1 MQQNN
6 EKETPFLFSIVSAV
20 YRAEDYLEE
29 FVGSLL
35 HQTLDFQKN
44 VQLILVDDGSPDRS
58 GELCD
63 RFREKYPENIE
74 VVHKENGGA
83 ASARNAG
90 LPLVRGKYINFCD
103 PDDMLSEETLESVLS
118 YFERFEK
125 EADIAAIPIFMFGAN
140 NNSHHLNN
148 KFLGG
153 TRVIPLEKEYFYP
166 QLSAASAFFP
176 ARVKDKLHFDERLM
190 TAEDAEMISRL
201 LLDRPFLGVVAEAKY
216 LYRRYGTSLI
226 STAPSKK
233 EWYLN
238 YMRYFALH
246 IMDLA
251 EEKYGSIPRFIQNT
265 VMCDLQWKLQIP
277 TIQAPLSKE
286 ELSEYRS
293 MLDRCLFRME
303 DEVIMAQRSLSL
315 DIKLHLLKRKAEAD
329 AKAKEETPEPFLFF
343 THDNVIYG
351 NGYHDYH
358 RFSNNRTEFSFLR
371 LDKETL
377 SLSLREVVLNLGAL
391 PDRFYLLVNGE
402 KIEAEQSTRT
412 NHIKSN
418 GTVVSFFYHVSFS
431 LPRSLLGAEETCITL
446 HTVIGDTDTE
456 QKNITPGTFFPVGK
470 RYKSAYYAKEELVFR
485 FFENALCVQK
495 SDRRTLRKLE
505 KDYCRELRHSPAE
518 GAGKASLVRPLIRF
532 LSHFC
537 KKEIWLISDRLNKC
551 GDNGEAFF
559 RHLRSTGFR
568 QARCYYCINRGD
580 DYRKMKKVGPVVA
593 RDSARYKILHLLAT
607 NIISS
612 HGDDFVINP
621 FGTYSEPYRDL
632 LRTKNYIFL
641 QHGVTQNDISGWL
654 NKYNKN
660 IRGFVCAAKPEHD
673 SIVNTPAYFYTG
685 REVWLTGFARFDRL
699 YRNEKKYITIMPT
712 WRRYLMGT
720 LDPVSGVWDASADFC
735 KSDYFRFYNGLINDP
750 RLLEAARQYGYTI
763 CYMPHPNIITK
774 ADLFTHHP
782 DVRFFTIGDE
792 YRDVYAESDLVLSD
806 YSSAL
811 FDFAY
816 LRKPVLYAQFDKA
829 EFFKGDHV
837 CVAGY
842 FDYERDGFGEITY
855 DLDSTVDLLID
866 YMKNGCSLK
875 PVYRERID
883 RFFAFDDKNNCQR
896 ILDRILQAEEE
907 DR

>member
-1 MQQNN
+1 MQPTKTN
-6 EKETPFLFSIVSAV
+6 ETPFLFSIVSAV
-20 YRAEDYLEE
+20 YRAQEYLED
-29 FVGSLL
+29 FIGSLL
-35 HQTLDFQKN
+35 SQTLDFRQN

-63 RFREKYPENIE
+63 RYREQYPENIT

-90 LPLVRGKYINFCD
+90 LPHVRGKYINFCD
-103 PDDMLSEETLESVLS
+103 PDDMLSENTLESVLA
-118 YFERFEK
+118 YFEAHED
-125 EADIAAIPIFMFGAN
+125 EADIAAIPIFLFGAST
-140 NNSHHLNN
+140 NSHHLNN

-176 ARVKDKLHFDERLM
+176 ARVKEKLHFDERLM

-216 LYRRYGTSLI
+216 FYRRYGTSLI
-226 STAPSKK
+226 ATAPDKK

-238 YMRYFALH
+238 YMRYFAQGILN
-246 IMDLA
+246 LA
-251 EEKYGSIPRFIQNT
+251 EKKYGYLPRFVQNT
-265 VMCDLQWKLQIP
+265 VMCDLQWKLQLP
-277 TIQAPLSKE
+277 SAPAPLSE
-286 ELSEYRS
+286 EECSEYRK
-293 MLDRCLFRME
+293 MLDDCIFRME

-315 DIKLHLLKRKAEAD
+315 DIKLHLLQRKAAAA
-329 AKAKEETPEPFLFF
+329 AKSAEPEPFLFF
-343 THDNVIYG
+343 MNDNIIYG

-371 LDKETL
+371 LTKETVR
-377 SLSLREVVLNLGAL
+377 LSLREVVLNLGVL
-391 PDRFYLLVNGE
+391 PDRFYLSVNGE
-402 KIEAEQSTRT
+402 KIEAESCTRT
-412 NHIKSN
+412 NHVQSN
-418 GTVVSFFYHVSFS
+418 GAVVSFFYHVSFAF
-431 LPRSLLGAEETCITL
+431 PRSLLDAKETLITL
-446 HTVIGDTDTE
+446 HTVLGSTDVE
-456 QKNITPGTFFPVGK
+456 QKNINPGTFFPVGK
-470 RYKSAYYAKEELVFR
+470 RYRNAYYAKDGLVFR
-485 FFENALCVQK
+485 FCENALCVQK
-495 SDRRTLRKLE
+495 ADRHTIRKLE
-505 KDYCRELRHSPAE
+505 KAYCKELWQSSAE
-518 GAGKASLVRPLIRF
+518 GAGKASLVRPLVRF

-559 RHLRSTGFR
+559 RHLKNIGFR
-568 QARCYYCINRGD
+568 GARTYYCINRGA
-580 DYRKMKKVGPVVA
+580 DYQKMKKVGRVVA

-621 FGTYSEPYRDL
+621 FNYYSEPYRDL

-673 SIVNTPAYFYTG
+673 SIVNTPAYFYTN

-712 WRRYLMGT
+712 WRRYLMGE
-720 LDPVSGVWDASADFC
+720 LDPVSGVWGASEEFC

-750 RLLEAARQYGYTI
+750 RLLAAARQYGYTV

-774 ADLFTHHP
+774 ADLFDHHP

-842 FDYERDGFGEITY
+842 FDYERDGFGEVTY
-855 DLDSTVDLLID
+855 DLDSTVDLLIN
-866 YMKNGCSLK
+866 YMKNGCQLK

-883 RFFAFDDKNNCQR
+883 RFFAFDDRNNCQR
-896 ILDRILQAEEE
+896 ILDRILQMEEE